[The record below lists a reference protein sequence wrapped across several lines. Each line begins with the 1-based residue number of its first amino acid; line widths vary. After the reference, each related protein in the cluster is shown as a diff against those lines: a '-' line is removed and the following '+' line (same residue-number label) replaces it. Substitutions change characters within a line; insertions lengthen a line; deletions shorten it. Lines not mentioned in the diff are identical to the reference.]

1 MPLLPCVSL
10 PSAMGPAEG
19 TPEKKSA
26 LTALLIPC
34 LALTLAA
41 CGGSPSSAPGSTS
54 TSAETLS
61 ACTNPHMQAALSG
74 GSGGTA
80 STNAVVSAD
89 LVLTNAGNSPCW
101 LPNYPQIRAFD
112 PQGSE
117 LPNSP
122 ARFASSINLGMTLKP
137 GEAATLRLNWLGTGQ
152 GTSCISNHFAVL
164 GHLTIMVGATG
175 QALTVQA
182 SGLPAELQGVCSVDA
197 IEVTGASGG
206 SLSGP
211 TPKVQSPTDTALAWF
226 AAIDEKNFP
235 VAVGHFVSSARTM
248 MNWADFG
255 SVSYSNVHCT
265 LRSQTETQAV
275 VLCMFVVHAPSGE
288 PSGGASFWTVE
299 MERNGDGP
307 WLIDNYGQ
315 G

>member
-89 LVLTNAGNSPCW
+89 LVLANAGNSPCW

-152 GTSCISNHFAVL
+152 GTSCFSSHFAVL
-164 GHLTIMVGATG
+164 GHLSVMVGPAG
-175 QALTVQA
+175 QALVA
-182 SGLPAELQGVCSVDA
+182 DPSGLSTELRGVCSVDA
-197 IEVTGASGG
+197 IEVTGATGG

-211 TPKVQSPTDTALAWF
+211 LPQVQSPTATVLAWF
-226 AAIDEKNFP
+226 AAINEHNFP
-235 VAVGHFVSSARTM
+235 LAVGHFATSARAM

-255 SVSYSNVHCT
+255 SVSFSSIQCK
-265 LRSQTETQAV
+265 LRGQTVATSV
-275 VLCMFVVHAPSGE
+275 VLCTFVANAPSGNPAQE
-288 PSGGASFWTVE
+288 GASFWTVQ
-299 MERNGDGP
+299 MERTGNGP
-307 WLIDNYGQ
+307 
-315 G
+315 